1 MAKTKQKKHFSKV
14 VNSGTLEEI
23 HRYMSFLAWM
33 EDNQEAIGLDNIADL
48 PPSQLGYFGLGWY
61 LSANLKGENR
71 QIYDDRLA
79 TAFDMGQEKV
89 SEYYKEHYG
98 GE

>member
-33 EDNQEAIGLDNIADL
+33 EENKEAIDLGNIADL

-61 LSANLKGENR
+61 LSTNLKGEDR

-98 GE
+98 G

>member
-33 EDNQEAIGLDNIADL
+33 EDNQEAIGLDNIPFL
-48 PPSQLGYFGLGWY
+48 CFV
-61 LSANLKGENR
+61 N
-71 QIYDDRLA
+71 
-79 TAFDMGQEKV
+79 
-89 SEYYKEHYG
+89 YYS
-98 GE
+98 

>member
-1 MAKTKQKKHFSKV
+1 MAKPKKQKHFSKV
-14 VNSGTLEEI
+14 LNSETLEKL

-33 EDNQEAIGLDNIADL
+33 EDNQEVIVLDNIADL
-48 PPSQLGYFGLGWY
+48 PSSQLGYLGLGWY

-71 QIYDDRLA
+71 QIYDDMLA